1 MALAL
6 PPPAGRPSALES
18 LPSLG
23 GSSVA
28 AEKFWRS
35 SLLQILR
42 LWTRREIRA
51 RYAGSLAGVLWA
63 FLLPLCHIL
72 LFYFVFSVVLKV
84 RVPELELENGY
95 FLYLLAGLLPWLG
108 LSEGIARAAQSLVAH
123 EQLLQKVVFPAFVFP
138 VAAVLAALLPQLV
151 GMLLL
156 LLLLWI
162 HAVLKF
168 QALLWLPLLLSCQ
181 VAMSLGMG
189 SLLAILTLGFRDFL
203 QLVPVLLQFLFYATP
218 ILYPRSM
225 VPQPYQDWFLFNP
238 FAVLVD
244 GYHAAFL
251 DLPLPFQSLVALLVW
266 STLLG
271 GGGMWLFH
279 RLQGTLGDWL

>member
-1 MALAL
+1 M
-6 PPPAGRPSALES
+6 
-18 LPSLG
+18 
-23 GSSVA
+23 A
-28 AEKFWRS
+28 AERLRCGS
-35 SLLQILR
+35 VLQILR

-51 RYAGSLAGVLWA
+51 RYVGSVAGVLWA
-63 FLLPLCHIL
+63 FLLPLCHMV
-72 LFYFVFSVVLKV
+72 LFYFVFAVVLKV

-108 LSEGIARAAQSLVAH
+108 LSEGIARAAQSLVTH
-123 EQLLQKVVFPAFVFP
+123 EQLLQKVAFPAFVFP

-156 LLLLWI
+156 LLLLWV
-162 HAVLKF
+162 HAAIEP

-181 VAMSLGMG
+181 VVMSLGMG
-189 SLLAILTLGFRDFL
+189 SLLAVLTLVFRDLL
-203 QLVPVLLQFLFYATP
+203 QLVPVFLQFLFYATP

-225 VPQPYQDWFLFNP
+225 IPPPYRDWFVVNP

-251 DLPLPFQSLVALLVW
+251 DLSLPFQSLSALLLW

-279 RLQGTLGDWL
+279 RLQDALGDWL